1 MLSLIFL
8 PCCAQGPSTRPSHP
22 PPIHPLFQEW
32 ALHEGNVHLVRRGRG
47 PSTAAMVVR
56 VARAPRAKS
65 PKRGCGDE
73 TRTDRH
79 RLRKHRK
86 ILPLAKNLLVIFF
99 LSNYACTSS
108 SVLTV
113 SLSFPFLVFWV
124 SLWIGC
130 RLDRSCFFRLPYCT
144 RWFRLWF
151 LWITRCRRGLCLGRW
166 TTGLETLKDVGYI
179 LDGFLLLEEHFVF
192 SLPFDV
198 PSNHVA

>member
-1 MLSLIFL
+1 MTLAHNWKFMDTNHTSLIFL

-22 PPIHPLFQEW
+22 SPIHPLFQEW
-32 ALHEGNVHLVRRGRG
+32 ALREGNVHLVRRGRG

-99 LSNYACTSS
+99 LSML
-108 SVLTV
+108 VLLPL
-113 SLSFPFLVFWV
+113 SLPSPFPFPFLSSGCLFGLGVGLTGVASSV
-124 SLWIGC
+124 SPTAPNG
-130 RLDRSCFFRLPYCT
+130 
-144 RWFRLWF
+144 
-151 LWITRCRRGLCLGRW
+151 
-166 TTGLETLKDVGYI
+166 
-179 LDGFLLLEEHFVF
+179 FVF
-192 SLPFDV
+192 GFFG
-198 PSNHVA
+198 